1 MKLKNYKKQIII
13 IFVIL
18 LIMIFLGLTYM
29 TYMLDRI
36 ETNAN
41 NSIIT
46 IVKNDANNL
55 KTEITEQKAILQS
68 VTNEILTNNVVD
80 KNKIFDMYER
90 SDVTSKFVRM
100 AIMYEDGKTIT
111 NDGHIVD
118 FSDEKENFFS
128 NNQIHISENR
138 ISKIDGEEIN
148 IYSQAIEIRKE
159 KIAILLIVKTDSYK
173 NIFSNKIFEG
183 QGFSYIVDETG
194 KIVVSAN
201 VDKGTGNLID
211 NISEM
216 LVGKQKEI
224 FDGNK
229 NLIQENI
236 ENGVAGQRTLQT
248 NNGKIYMV
256 YEPIGVN
263 DWAIVSFIPSNAIA
277 GEINRALLITFIISI
292 VIILIILFFCI
303 YIVISNN
310 IKQKHLYEYAYIDQ
324 VTKKGNIYY
333 FRKEGQKR
341 LEKDVSNLY
350 IAVLDINK
358 FKMINKGYGYK
369 IGDEIL
375 FGIGEKLQE
384 ILGEDALV
392 CRYSNDYFSMIFDY
406 KEDIKKLLNK
416 IIKDIE
422 NLKSKGNT
430 YNLSINIGIY
440 KIQKEDKNITEI
452 MDRAIIAHSASKGDV
467 FDKYHIYDKKMEEEL
482 DNESKIERNMYDALM
497 KKEFKVYYQ
506 PKIYTNTEK
515 LYGAEALV
523 RWEHNGELISPN
535 KFIPLFEK
543 NRFILNLDIY
553 IFEQVCKDM
562 KKWKEEFGKELIISV
577 NVSRQHFMDEH
588 FLEKYLLIAT
598 RYGININNIDLEIT
612 ESATV
617 NEGIDILEIM
627 KKMKQLGFKVSIDD
641 FGTGYSSLNMLQDM
655 PADIIKID
663 KSFVDLIGKNDK
675 NIIDYILNIAKELR
689 LKTIAEGVETKEQ
702 REYLLEKGCDIIQG
716 YYYSKPLREEEFE
729 KYFI

>member
-13 IFVIL
+13 ILVIL

-29 TYMLDRI
+29 TYMLERI
-36 ETNAN
+36 EANTN

-68 VTNEILTNNVVD
+68 VTNEILTDNVVD

-148 IYSQAIEIRKE
+148 IYSQAIEIKKE
-159 KIAILLIVKTDSYK
+159 KIAILLIVTTDSYK

-201 VDKGTGNLID
+201 VDKGIGNLIE
-211 NISEM
+211 NISGM
-216 LVGKQKEI
+216 LIGNQKEI
-224 FDGNK
+224 FDENK

-236 ENGVAGQRTLQT
+236 RNGVAGQRTLQT

-263 DWAIVSFIPSNAIA
+263 EWAIVSFVPSNAIA

-310 IKQKHLYEYAYIDQ
+310 IKQKQLYEYAYIDQ
-324 VTKKGNIYY
+324 ITKKGNIYY
-333 FRKEGQKR
+333 FREEGQKR
-341 LEKDVSNLY
+341 LEKDVLNSY
-350 IAVLDINK
+350 IAILDINK
-358 FKMINKGYGYK
+358 FKIINKGYGYK

-384 ILGEDALV
+384 ILGEEALV

-406 KEDIKKLLNK
+406 EEDIKKLLNK
-416 IIKDIE
+416 IIKNIE
-422 NLKSKGNT
+422 NLKIKGNS

-440 KIQKEDKNITEI
+440 KVQKEDKNISEI

-482 DNESKIERNMYDALM
+482 EVESKIEQNMYVALM

-523 RWEHNGELISPN
+523 RWEHNGEIIPPN

-553 IFEQVCKDM
+553 IFERVCQDM
-562 KKWKEEFGKELIISV
+562 KMWKEKYRKEPIISV

-588 FLEKYLLIAT
+588 FLEKYLLIAAK
-598 RYGININNIDLEIT
+598 YGINVNNIDLEIT

-617 NEGIDILEIM
+617 NDGIDILEIM
-627 KKMKQLGFKVSIDD
+627 KKMKQLGFIVSIDD
-641 FGTGYSSLNMLQDM
+641 FGTGYSSLSMLQDM
-655 PADIIKID
+655 PVDIIKID

-675 NIIDYILNIAKELR
+675 NIIDYILNIAKELK

-702 REYLLEKGCDIIQG
+702 KEYLLNKGCDIIQG
-716 YYYSKPLREEEFE
+716 YYYSKPLQEEDFE
-729 KYFI
+729 KYLI

>member
-1 MKLKNYKKQIII
+1 MQGYKKQIVI
-13 IFVIL
+13 IL
-18 LIMIFLGLTYM
+18 LIFVVLIVFGLTYM
-29 TYMLDRI
+29 NYMLERI
-36 ETNAN
+36 EANAN

-68 VTNEILTNNVVD
+68 VTNEILTDNIVD

-111 NDGHIVD
+111 NDGHQVD
-118 FSDEKENFFS
+118 YSDEKENFFS

-138 ISKIDGEEIN
+138 ISKIDEEEIN
-148 IYSQAIEIRKE
+148 IYSQAIEVKDE
-159 KIAILLIVKTDSYK
+159 KIAILLIVTTDSYK

-183 QGFSYIVDETG
+183 KGFSYIVDETG

-201 VDKGTGNLID
+201 VDKGYGKLIE

-216 LVGKQKEI
+216 LIGKQKEV
-224 FDGNK
+224 FDANK
-229 NLIQENI
+229 NVIEKNI
-236 ENGVAGQRTLQT
+236 KDGIAGQRTLQT
-248 NNGKIYMV
+248 ENGKYYMV
-256 YEPIGVN
+256 YEPIGIN
-263 DWAIVSFIPSNAIA
+263 DWAIVSFIPSDVIA
-277 GEINRALLITFIISI
+277 GEINSGLLTTFIIAII
-292 VIILIILFFCI
+292 VILIILLFCI
-303 YIVISNN
+303 YIVVSNN
-310 IKQKHLYEYAYIDQ
+310 KKQKQLYEYAYIDQ

-341 LEKDVSNLY
+341 LEKDVSDSY
-350 IAVLDINK
+350 IAVTDINK

-369 IGDEIL
+369 VGDEIL

-384 ILGEDALV
+384 ILGEEALV
-392 CRYSNDYFSMIFDY
+392 CRCSNDYFSMIFDY
-406 KEDIKKLLNK
+406 KEDVKKLLNR
-416 IIKDIE
+416 IIEKIE
-422 NLKSKGNT
+422 NLKINGNI

-440 KIQKEDKNITEI
+440 KIQKEDKNISEI
-452 MDRAIIAHSASKGDV
+452 MDKAIIAHSASKVDV
-467 FDKYHIYDKKMEEEL
+467 FDNYHIYDEKMEKEL
-482 DNESKIERNMYDALM
+482 ETESEIERNMYVSLM
-497 KKEFKVYYQ
+497 RKEFKVYYQ
-506 PKIYTNTEK
+506 PKIYTRDER

-523 RWEHNGELISPN
+523 RWEHNGKLIPPN

-562 KKWKEEFGKELIISV
+562 KMWKEKFGKETIISV

-588 FLEKYLLIAT
+588 FLEKYLFIAT
-598 RYGININNIDLEIT
+598 RYGINANNIDLEIT
-612 ESATV
+612 ESAAA
-617 NEGIDILEIM
+617 NDGIDILEIM
-627 KKMKQLGFKVSIDD
+627 KKMKQLGFIVSIDD

-663 KSFVDLIGKNDK
+663 KSFVDLIGENDK
-675 NIIDYILNIAKELR
+675 NIIDYILTIAKELKI
-689 LKTIAEGVETKEQ
+689 KTIAEGVETKEQ
-702 REYLLEKGCDIIQG
+702 RDYLLLKGCDAIQG
-716 YYYSKPLREEEFE
+716 YYYSKPLSKDEFE
-729 KYFI
+729 EKYLQ

>member
-1 MKLKNYKKQIII
+1 MQGYKKQIVI
-13 IFVIL
+13 IL
-18 LIMIFLGLTYM
+18 LIFVVLITFGLTYM
-29 TYMLDRI
+29 NYMLERI
-36 ETNAN
+36 EANAN

-46 IVKNDANNL
+46 ITKNDANNL
-55 KTEITEQKAILQS
+55 KAEIIEQKAILQS
-68 VTNEILTNNVVD
+68 VTNEILTDNIVD

-90 SDVTSKFVRM
+90 SDVTSKFIRM

-111 NDGHIVD
+111 NDGYQVD
-118 FSDEKENFFS
+118 YSDEKENFFS
-128 NNQIHISENR
+128 NNQIHVSENR

-148 IYSQAIEIRKE
+148 IYSQAIEVKNG

-183 QGFSYIVDETG
+183 KGFSYIVDETG

-201 VDKGTGNLID
+201 VDRGSGKLIE
-211 NISEM
+211 NISRM
-216 LVGKQKEI
+216 LIGKQKEI
-224 FDGNK
+224 FDANK
-229 NLIQENI
+229 NVIEKNI

-248 NNGKIYMV
+248 ESGKYYMV

-263 DWAIVSFIPSNAIA
+263 AWAIVSFIPSNVIA
-277 GEINRALLITFIISI
+277 GEINSGLLTTFIIAI
-292 VIILIILFFCI
+292 VVILIILLFCI

-310 IKQKHLYEYAYIDQ
+310 KKQKQLYEYAYIDQ

-333 FRKEGQKR
+333 FRKEGQKK
-341 LEKDVSNLY
+341 LEKDVLNSY

-369 IGDEIL
+369 VGDEVL
-375 FGIGEKLQE
+375 FGVGESLQE
-384 ILGEDALV
+384 ILGEEALV
-392 CRYSNDYFSMIFDY
+392 CRYSNDYFSMIFNY
-406 KEDIKKLLNK
+406 EEDIRKLLNK
-416 IIKDIE
+416 IIKRIE
-422 NLKSKGNT
+422 NLKIKGNS
-430 YNLSINIGIY
+430 YNLSINLGIY
-440 KIQKEDKNITEI
+440 KIQKEDKNISEI

-467 FDKYHIYDKKMEEEL
+467 FDKYHIYDKKLEEEL
-482 DNESKIERNMYDALM
+482 EAESEIEQNMYVALM
-497 KKEFKVYYQ
+497 RKEFKVYYQ
-506 PKIYTNTEK
+506 PKIYTKDEK

-523 RWEHNGELISPN
+523 RWEHNGILIPPN

-553 IFEQVCKDM
+553 IFEQVCKDI
-562 KKWKEEFGKELIISV
+562 KAWKEKFGKEPIISV

-588 FLEKYLLIAT
+588 FLEKYLFIAT
-598 RYGININNIDLEIT
+598 RYGINTNNIDLEIT

-617 NEGIDILEIM
+617 NDGIDILEIM
-627 KKMKQLGFKVSIDD
+627 KKMKQLGFIISIDD

-663 KSFVDLIGKNDK
+663 KSFVDLIGENDK
-675 NIIDYILNIAKELR
+675 NIIDYILTMARELKI
-689 LKTIAEGVETKEQ
+689 KTIAEGVETKEQ

-716 YYYSKPLREEEFE
+716 YYYSKPLSRDEFE
-729 KYFI
+729 GKYLQ